1 MRHTVTKIGVHRLKL
16 STVWHGEGCTVGGL
30 VMGYG
35 AKGLASSPAGKRA
48 AVRAIQDHIEPET
61 RKAGNRADE
70 ETAAAVRAFGARDGD
85 GWLTSTALRKAHET
99 WDDQVRNL
107 MARLGS
113 ERDALG
119 SANTVLTAADL
130 AAGARVRQLSP
141 LDRY

>member
-1 MRHTVTKIGVHRLKL
+1 M
-16 STVWHGEGCTVGGL
+16 GGL
-30 VMGYG
+30 VVGHG

-70 ETAAAVRAFGARDGD
+70 ETAAAVKAFGARDGD

-99 WDDQVRNL
+99 WDGQVRNL
-107 MARLGS
+107 MDRLGS